1 MDDFSWG
8 TTRVTTDD
16 SNSSTTSDELD
27 EEQGSGG
34 GGAVVDSNKASST
47 DTSEEGGGDSFEA
60 EESNKASTD
69 KVSEDEELGC
79 VKAEEPKA
87 SLAEALGESTSE
99 ISVAAVNVNKVG
111 SGSTGCL
118 GEEEERMD
126 SFLYASLDSSAN
138 QLNDGAEAE
147 DQREIEILTVE
158 KNPSGARAV
167 LQRGGSILKGKIA
180 VAFLEASRD

>member
-34 GGAVVDSNKASST
+34 GGTVVDSNKASST
-47 DTSEEGGGDSFEA
+47 DTSVEGGGDSFEVEA

-99 ISVAAVNVNKVG
+99 ISVAAVNDFNKV
-111 SGSTGCL
+111 GSTGCL
-118 GEEEERMD
+118 GEGEERMD
-126 SFLYASLDSSAN
+126 SFIYASLDSSAN

-147 DQREIEILTVE
+147 EQREIEILTVE

-180 VAFLEASRD
+180 VAFGSK